1 MDIKE
6 LKELLKTSTSVLV
19 MDDGEPTCVILGY
32 EAYKTLA
39 ATRER
44 EIPVS
49 HPPLWEALA
58 QIPQV
63 PVEPSPEPQVTDPQ
77 ELEMIDRLNR
87 EIENLREQ
95 IAVQETEEIRN
106 EQE

>member
-6 LKELLKTSTSVLV
+6 LKDLLKTSTSVLV

-32 EAYKTLA
+32 EAYKALA
-39 ATRER
+39 ASKER

-58 QIPQV
+58 QVPQV
-63 PVEPSPEPQVTDPQ
+63 PVEPSPESQITDPQ

-95 IAVQETEEIRN
+95 ITIQETEESQN
-106 EQE
+106 Q

>member
-19 MDDGEPTCVILGY
+19 VDDGEPTCVILGY
-32 EAYKTLA
+32 ESYKNLA
-39 ATRER
+39 ASKER

-58 QIPQV
+58 QVPQV
-63 PVEPSPEPQVTDPQ
+63 PVEAPLEPQITDPQ

-95 IAVQETEEIRN
+95 ITIQETEEIRN
-106 EQE
+106 QQE

>member
-1 MDIKE
+1 MDIKD

-32 EAYKTLA
+32 ESYKNLA
-39 ATRER
+39 ASKER

-49 HPPLWEALA
+49 RPPLWEALA
-58 QIPQV
+58 QEPQT
-63 PVEPSPEPQVTDPQ
+63 PIEPSLEPQITDPQ

-95 IAVQETEEIRN
+95 IAVQETEESQN
-106 EQE
+106 Q

>member
-1 MDIKE
+1 
-6 LKELLKTSTSVLV
+6 

-32 EAYKTLA
+32 ESYKTLA
-39 ATRER
+39 ASKER

-58 QIPQV
+58 QMPAA
-63 PVEPSPEPQVTDPQ
+63 PTEPSVEPQITDPQ
-77 ELEMIDRLNR
+77 ELEMVDRLNR

-95 IAVQETEEIRN
+95 IAIQETEEIRN
-106 EQE
+106 QQE

>member
-1 MDIKE
+1 MDIKD

-32 EAYKTLA
+32 EAYKILA
-39 ATRER
+39 AGHER

-49 HPPLWEALA
+49 HPPLWEALE
-58 QIPQV
+58 QV
-63 PVEPSPEPQVTDPQ
+63 PQAPVELSPEPQISDPQ

-87 EIENLREQ
+87 EIQNLREQ
-95 IAVQETEEIRN
+95 IAIQEAEEAQN
-106 EQE
+106 Q

>member
-1 MDIKE
+1 
-6 LKELLKTSTSVLV
+6 

-32 EAYKTLA
+32 ESYKTLA
-39 ATRER
+39 ASKER

-58 QIPQV
+58 QIPAT
-63 PVEPSPEPQVTDPQ
+63 PVEPSIEPQITDPQ

-87 EIENLREQ
+87 EIQGLREQ
-95 IAVQETEEIRN
+95 IAIQESEESQN
-106 EQE
+106 Q